1 MARVVRHHGMRMAM
15 WDVSAS
21 DRPHQ
26 NPDAIV
32 QRVLERARSGSII
45 DLRDGIDGASAANKD
60 VMIRALPGILDG
72 LKAMHLKAVRLDQLI
87 GGPAYT
93 SCSGHTS

>member
-1 MARVVRHHGMRMAM
+1 M

-21 DRPHQ
+21 DGPHQ
-26 NPDAIV
+26 SSDRIV
-32 QRVLERARSGSII
+32 QRVLHRARSGSII
-45 DLRDGIDGASAANKD
+45 DLRDGVDGASAANKQALVD
-60 VMIRALPGILDG
+60 ALPGILRG
-72 LKAMHLKAVRLDQLI
+72 LQSMHLRPVRLDQLI